1 VWAQKG
7 RRPEAAGFNHV
18 RRHLKEATIRPIA
31 TNATILLLSSDPVV
45 RSAVQ
50 EILEGVGYVVLPAR
64 DLGAAVARMGEC
76 APQLLIVS
84 SYTDSISGHAAAV
97 YLRTKCHGLRV
108 LVLNGFPDDE
118 RLENREKVRSF
129 EVFPPPFQGK
139 DLLGKVKEMLL
150 SPPVENGVT
159 S

>member
-1 VWAQKG
+1 MLVLQFWRSRISIARKG
-7 RRPEAAGFNHV
+7 RCW
-18 RRHLKEATIRPIA
+18 KEGTIKLIT
-31 TNATILLLSSDPVV
+31 TNAAILLLSSDPVI

-50 EILEGVGYVVLPAR
+50 EILESAGYVVLPAR
-64 DLGAAVARMGEC
+64 DLGAAVGRMEDC

-108 LVLNGFPDDE
+108 LVLNGVPEDV
-118 RLENREKVRSF
+118 RLENREKARSF

-139 DLLGKVKEMLL
+139 DLLDKVKEIL
-150 SPPVENGVT
+150 SIAPVENGVHA
-159 S
+159 